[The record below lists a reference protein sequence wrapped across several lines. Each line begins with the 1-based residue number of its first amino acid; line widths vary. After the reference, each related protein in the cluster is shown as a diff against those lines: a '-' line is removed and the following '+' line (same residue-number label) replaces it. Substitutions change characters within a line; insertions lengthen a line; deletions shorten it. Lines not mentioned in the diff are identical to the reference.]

1 MFLQILTKRGRGK
14 YWWLLKIC
22 KKNRLAVISGHGSK
36 YIMTDK
42 NRDTKTFHSNSR
54 TCNNRQMLS
63 VLSILSQERGRLWD
77 VGYLWHESHELC
89 ELHNFVPSK
98 KWWKTKDFPF
108 FGRLLLEHAKT
119 KISLWLYI
127 SPVFNMF
134 SIHCVTYVSPLKLMK
149 RGVLETRKIVTGST
163 WDFQKAKLIH
173 PWPGSLRWIPDR
185 ILVFIA
191 LSAQTDSPPKYDQD
205 FTHN

>member
-1 MFLQILTKRGRGK
+1 
-14 YWWLLKIC
+14 
-22 KKNRLAVISGHGSK
+22 
-36 YIMTDK
+36 MTDK

-89 ELHNFVPSK
+89 ELHGLHNFVPSK
-98 KWWKTKDFPF
+98 KLWRTKDFPF

-163 WDFQKAKLIH
+163 WVFQKAKLIH
-173 PWPGSLRWIPDR
+173 PLPGSLRWIPDR